1 MDEILQ
7 EETTQ
12 TTVANGEVTTEA
24 VNTND
29 SEPVTASN
37 NELVEKE
44 SVPVETETVIE
55 EAVEASNSEPVTTN
69 SSESIETENMP
80 VAETGTI
87 TEPEPVTEQ
96 KPTVELRSVIEA
108 LLFVTSDPL
117 ELDKIQEII
126 GIDYSGQKLDKKQ
139 VREALTELAADYQN
153 RSSALQLVEIAN
165 GWQLCTKKEY
175 AVWLDKLAKTKDVY
189 KLSNSALETLSI
201 IAYKQPLTRAEVEHI
216 RGVDSGGV
224 IHNLLEKRLVR
235 ITGRKE
241 VLGHPLLYGTSDEF
255 LQYFG
260 LASLADLP
268 MLEDLNKS

>member
-7 EETTQ
+7 DEITQ
-12 TTVANGEVTTEA
+12 TTDAAGEVITEA
-24 VNTND
+24 VKANS
-29 SEPVTASN
+29 SEPVIEEN
-37 NELVEKE
+37 
-44 SVPVETETVIE
+44 VPVEPT
-55 EAVEASNSEPVTTN
+55 NSEPVIIGAVST
-69 SSESIETENMP
+69 ET
-80 VAETGTI
+80 VAE
-87 TEPEPVTEQ
+87 P
-96 KPTVELRSVIEA
+96 KPGVELKSVLEA
-108 LLFVTSDPL
+108 LLFITSDPL

-126 GIDYSGQKLDKKQ
+126 GAGFSGQRLNKKQ
-139 VREALTELAADYQN
+139 IQEALAVLQTDYQN
-153 RSSALQLVEIAN
+153 RNNALQLVEIAN
-165 GWQLCTKKEY
+165 GWQLCTKKEF
-175 AVWLDKLAKTKDVY
+175 ASWLDKSAKNKEIY

-241 VLGHPLLYGTSDEF
+241 VIGHPLLYGTSDEF

-260 LASLADLP
+260 LASLGDLP